1 MSHQHLILQPGKR
14 VSYQGRS
21 FRIVQL
27 LSLQLA
33 ELIAEDNQE
42 VINAS
47 ITELQA
53 PSTTETKRP
62 DLTLIDDKAW
72 EIAKSRLNIIKP
84 LLKLPSRTRQQVTEH
99 GEKHSVSTNTLYGW
113 IKAYESSGVL
123 SSLLPKTRRDKGIT
137 KLTPEVEEIIQESM
151 ATDFLTLQKK
161 SVQKLCEE
169 VIKRCTEAG
178 LDAPHDNTI
187 RNRVKALSPELVA
200 SKREGRKKADLSF
213 KPHQGAFPG
222 ADWPLSV
229 VQIDHTK
236 LDIILVDDHYR
247 QPIGRP
253 WITLAFDVY
262 SRMVTGFYV
271 SFDPPSAMSTGLCLA
286 HSILPK
292 DKWLAQNG
300 IKSEWPVWGLPTTVH
315 MDNAKEFRGE
325 MLQKACGEYGINI
338 EWRPV
343 GRPNFGA
350 HVERA
355 LGTFSK
361 EIHTLPGT
369 TFSNIQAKG
378 DYKSEKHAALTL
390 SEFEAWLSI
399 YIADVYHQKV
409 HSSLG
414 MAPIE
419 AYKQGVLG
427 DEHNPGCG
435 LPTKIADEDR
445 LRLDFMPY
453 ERRTVQDYGIVI
465 DEIHYYH
472 DVLRRWINA
481 PDPKDSKRK
490 RQFICRRDPRDISVI
505 WFFDPE
511 IQTYYPIP
519 YRDTSHPAISIWELR
534 EAKNKVTS
542 DKRRHLS
549 ERSIFDA
556 YDRMREIEAE
566 AQAKSKAARRASQ
579 RRMHHQQA
587 EKPLI
592 TQKTDLPTTSDTVS
606 STEPTIPMVDIQPFD
621 EMDDLS

>member
-14 VSYQGRS
+14 VSYQGRT

-33 ELIAEDNQE
+33 ELIAEDDQE

-53 PSTTETKRP
+53 PSKTKTKRP
-62 DLTLIDDKAW
+62 DLTLIDDRAW

-99 GEKHSVSTNTLYGW
+99 GEKHAVSTNTLYGW

-178 LDAPHDNTI
+178 LEAPHDNTI

-213 KPHQGAFPG
+213 KPHQGTFPG

-414 MAPIE
+414 MAPID

-435 LPTKIADEDR
+435 LPPKIADEDR

-592 TQKTDLPTTSDTVS
+592 TQKADSPTTPDTVGI
-606 STEPTIPMVDIQPFD
+606 TEPVVALVDIQPFD